1 MFEILSIEQQLKE
14 AKEALTAQN
23 AAKVARRKS

>member
-14 AKEALTAQN
+14 AKEALTALQTELE
-23 AAKVARRKS
+23 AGE